1 MNVRTIILE
10 ILTILSSF
18 STLVC
23 CALPAALVTIGA
35 GAALA
40 SVVTAVPQLV
50 WLSEHKIPLF
60 AFAGLMLVLSGVS
73 AYRNRNAPC
82 PADPAQAKS
91 CMRLRRWSARIFYFS
106 AVLYVIGFF
115 FAFLACP
122 GPVETDSSTQ
132 CQSRYVRRWMG
143 AASVAAMR
151 VCNPDRSPVGINR

>member
-1 MNVRTIILE
+1 VRTIILE

-18 STLVC
+18 STLAC
-23 CALPAALVTIGA
+23 CALPAALVSIGA

-60 AFAGLMLVLSGVS
+60 AFAGFMLALSGVS

-91 CMRLRRWSARIFYFS
+91 CMRLRRWSPRIFCFS
-106 AVLYVIGFF
+106 AALYAIGFF
-115 FAFLACP
+115 FAFLL
-122 GPVETDSSTQ
+122 
-132 CQSRYVRRWMG
+132 SR
-143 AASVAAMR
+143 
-151 VCNPDRSPVGINR
+151 II

>member
-23 CALPAALVTIGA
+23 CALPAALVSLGA

-50 WLSEHKIPLF
+50 WLSEHKTQLF
-60 AFAGLMLVLSGVS
+60 ALAGFMLALSGVS

-91 CMRLRRWSARIFYFS
+91 CMRLRRWTASIFYFS
-106 AVLYVIGFF
+106 AAIYVIGFF
-115 FAFLACP
+115 FAFLL
-122 GPVETDSSTQ
+122 
-132 CQSRYVRRWMG
+132 SR
-143 AASVAAMR
+143 
-151 VCNPDRSPVGINR
+151 II

>member
-1 MNVRTIILE
+1 MNLRNIVLE
-10 ILTILSSF
+10 VLTILSSF

-23 CALPAALVTIGA
+23 CALPAALVSIGA

-60 AFAGLMLVLSGVS
+60 AFAGFMLALSGVS

-106 AVLYVIGFF
+106 AAVYAIGFF
-115 FAFLACP
+115 FAFL
-122 GPVETDSSTQ
+122 V
-132 CQSRYVRRWMG
+132 SR
-143 AASVAAMR
+143 
-151 VCNPDRSPVGINR
+151 II

>member
-73 AYRNRNAPC
+73 AYGNRNAPC

-91 CMRLRRWSARIFYFS
+91 CMRLRRWSARFWFPESFESRLLS
-106 AVLYVIGFF
+106 API
-115 FAFLACP
+115 A
-122 GPVETDSSTQ
+122 ETQPQLQPASS
-132 CQSRYVRRWMG
+132 
-143 AASVAAMR
+143 
-151 VCNPDRSPVGINR
+151 

>member
-23 CALPAALVTIGA
+23 CALPAALVSIGA

-40 SVVTAVPQLV
+40 SVVTAVPKLV

-60 AFAGLMLVLSGVS
+60 AFAGLMLALSGVS

-82 PADPAQAKS
+82 PSDPTRARS
-91 CMRLRRWSARIFYFS
+91 CLRLRRWSGRIFCFS

-115 FAFLACP
+115 FAFLL
-122 GPVETDSSTQ
+122 
-132 CQSRYVRRWMG
+132 SRV
-143 AASVAAMR
+143 V
-151 VCNPDRSPVGINR
+151 